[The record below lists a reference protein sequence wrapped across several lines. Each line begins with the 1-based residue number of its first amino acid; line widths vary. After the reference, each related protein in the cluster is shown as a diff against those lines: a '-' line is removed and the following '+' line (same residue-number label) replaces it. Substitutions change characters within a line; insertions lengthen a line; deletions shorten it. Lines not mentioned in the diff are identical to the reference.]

1 MWAEGVFD
9 WKEGH
14 LWETLTIKS
23 SMSRHGSRLFL
34 FALTH
39 VPTKRHRETLAPFI
53 RYENSALWI
62 KHWTN
67 IKSPRLLGAFIITMS
82 WNPRLLPLM
91 VWRGPSNPRRRGC
104 LDCVGDYEEFWVNIW
119 NSFHTETSIA
129 GLVQTGTL
137 CERDVHYPQFQ
148 TKSLYIRYWC
158 QNTTYTKA
166 LCSETAPVIR
176 VRDVFRQP
184 HLHSIDLRC
193 KWRKLRWNISVTR
206 VQYGTALQVVIVNWV
221 R

>member
-1 MWAEGVFD
+1 MWAKGVFY

-23 SMSRHGSRLFL
+23 SMSRHGSCLFL

-137 CERDVHYPQFQ
+137 YERDVHYPRLEMK
-148 TKSLYIRYWC
+148 TLYICYWWE
-158 QNTTYTKA
+158 NTTYTKPSCTSF
-166 LCSETAPVIR
+166 CSETVPVIR
-176 VRDVFRQP
+176 VHDVFRQL
-184 HLHSIDLRC
+184 HLHLIDLRC
-193 KWRKLRWNISVTR
+193 K
-206 VQYGTALQVVIVNWV
+206 
-221 R
+221 